1 MTNFN
6 PKGMLDDSIYK
17 EVGDLLAVG
26 GWMIEMPKDGS
37 HPRLYGNRQM
47 HAIFEAPE
55 DLSAEELFDFW
66 FERIIPTFKGSS
78 EMIRQTLAND
88 DQVERDSCYAWQH
101 PSKGCVFIRVRGA
114 RGVSENGNT
123 WLKGLVE
130 VVETEFQFR
139 MPERKPFKIL
149 EARKLQI
156 YAPYFLETYEEIHEI
171 DPVTLRVTPLGY
183 RHDHYEPR
191 PKDADLY
198 ELHRLD
204 LHPED
209 FERIEAA
216 LDKKTLE
223 GIIFDGKELTLQ
235 FRVAD
240 KVLGWRWVEAKYFAV
255 EYWGTPKILVT
266 AVDVEA
272 RRRVRTLEA
281 ENCDLIEAMFNIY
294 AAVLEVDLTTGMT
307 KFLKSMDGDPQDMP
321 DGLQIDQFSCKIV
334 PRIVLASERDNFRSY
349 MDLDNLRRAAA
360 CHEHKD
366 CTIRMR
372 SFLKEAEY
380 STVRISRRY
389 IENRL
394 DKLYIVVIRE
404 TFNPTANEIANNLAS
419 QTCDCLYYVDLT
431 TGYFRCIFTKDESVA
446 EYEGEGYWKNLLK
459 VAERYIVPED
469 REMVLRM
476 LSGTVVKAELEAN
489 DEYTFSYGMI
499 YDNREYR
506 RKEIIVRYAD
516 RKHSIAIIQRND
528 VTDAYEA
535 ARRQELRLA
544 LIEHEASL
552 DGLTK
557 CFNRSAGIKRIDEH
571 LIASHGTNALLL
583 LDLDNFKDIND
594 TFGHLTGDEV
604 LKHFAETLKKS
615 VRASDLVVRI
625 GGDEFI
631 VFLKDV
637 GSRENVTNCVKKIS
651 MRIQTEHY
659 GVEDDFDVGASM
671 GVAVAPDDGGSFDKL
686 YEKADEAL
694 YRIKRGSKNGYAFV
708 KN

>member
-6 PKGMLDDSIYK
+6 QKGMLDDSIYK
-17 EVGDLLAVG
+17 EAGDLLAVG

-37 HPRLYGNRQM
+37 HPRMYGNRQM

-55 DLSAEELFDFW
+55 DLSPEALFDFW
-66 FERIIPTFKGSS
+66 FDRIILTFRESRG
-78 EMIRQTLAND
+78 MIRQALAKG
-88 DQVERDSCYAWQH
+88 QVGRNSCYAWQH
-101 PSKGCVFIRVRGA
+101 PSKGCVFIRARGA
-114 RGVSENGNT
+114 GGVYENGNT

-130 VVETEFQFR
+130 VAETEFQVR
-139 MPERKPFKIL
+139 MPEGKPFKIL
-149 EARKLQI
+149 EARKLQL

-171 DPVTLRVTPLGY
+171 DPVTLRVTPLSY
-183 RHDHYEPR
+183 RQDHYDPR

-209 FERIEAA
+209 FERVKEA

-223 GIIFDGKELTLQ
+223 GIIRDGKELTLQ

-240 KVLGWRWVEAKYFAV
+240 KLLGWRWVEAKYFAV
-255 EYWGTPKILVT
+255 EYWATPKILVKT
-266 AVDVEA
+266 VDVEA
-272 RRRVRTLEA
+272 RRRVRTLEL
-281 ENCDLIEAMFNIY
+281 EKRDLVEAMFNIY
-294 AAVLEVDLTTGMT
+294 ASVMEVDLTAGMA
-307 KFLKSMDGDPQDMP
+307 KFLKSMDWDPQDIP
-321 DGLQIDQFSCKIV
+321 ESIQIDRLIGKV
-334 PRIVLASERDNFRSY
+334 APRIVLASERDNFQSY
-349 MDLDNLRRAAA
+349 FDLDNLRRAAA
-360 CHEHKD
+360 CHEHGD

-372 SFLKEAEY
+372 SFLKDTECA
-380 STVRISRRY
+380 TVRISRLY

-394 DKLYIVVIRE
+394 DKLYIVATRE
-404 TFNPTANEIANNLAS
+404 KFDPRSNEVADNLVS

-431 TGYFRCIFTKDESVA
+431 TGYFRCIFAKDEVVA
-446 EYEGEGYWKNLLK
+446 GFEGDGYWKNLLK
-459 VAERYIVPED
+459 LAERYIVPED

-476 LSGTVVKAELEAN
+476 LSGNVVKAELEAN
-489 DEYTFSYGMI
+489 GEYVFSFGMV
-499 YDNREYR
+499 YDNREFR

-516 RKHSIAIIQRND
+516 RKHSIAMIQRND
-528 VTDAYEA
+528 VTEAYEA

-544 LIEHEASL
+544 VMEHEASM
-552 DGLTK
+552 DGLTS

-571 LIASHGTNALLL
+571 LIASSGTDALLL

-594 TFGHLTGDEV
+594 TFGHMMGDEV

-615 VRASDLVVRI
+615 VRTSDLVVRI

-631 VFLKDV
+631 VFLKDA
-637 GSRENVTNCVKKIS
+637 GSRENVTNCVKKIVK
-651 MRIQTEHY
+651 RIMTEHY
-659 GVEDDFDVGASM
+659 GANDDLDVEASI
-671 GVAVAPDDGGSFDKL
+671 GVAVSPDDGGSFEEL

-694 YRIKRGSKNGYAFV
+694 YRVKRGGKNGYAYF

>member
-6 PKGMLDDSIYK
+6 QKGMLDDSIYK
-17 EVGDLLAVG
+17 EAGDLLAAG

-37 HPRLYGNRQM
+37 HPRMYGNRQM

-55 DLSAEELFDFW
+55 DLSPEALFDFW
-66 FERIIPTFKGSS
+66 FDRIILTFRGSP
-78 EMIRQTLAND
+78 EMIRQALAKGQD
-88 DQVERDSCYAWQH
+88 GRDSCYAWQH
-101 PSKGCVFIRVRGA
+101 PSKGCVFIRARGA

-130 VVETEFQFR
+130 VAETEFQFR
-139 MPERKPFKIL
+139 MPEGKPFKIL

-171 DPVTLRVTPLGY
+171 DPVTLRVTPLSY
-183 RHDHYEPR
+183 RHDHYDPR
-191 PKDADLY
+191 PKDVDLY

-209 FERIEAA
+209 FERVKSA

-223 GIIFDGKELTLQ
+223 EIILDGKEVTLQ

-240 KVLGWRWVEAKYFAV
+240 KVQGWRWVEARYFAV
-255 EYWGTPKILVT
+255 EYWGNSKILVKT
-266 AVDVEA
+266 VDVEA

-281 ENCDLIEAMFNIY
+281 ENRDLVEAMFNIY

-307 KFLKSMDGDPQDMP
+307 KFLKSMDWDPKDMP
-321 DGLQIDQFSCKIV
+321 DVLDIDQLSDRV
-334 PRIVLASERDNFRSY
+334 APRIVLASERDNCRSY
-349 MDLDNLRRAAA
+349 LNLDNLRRAAA
-360 CHEHKD
+360 CHEHGD
-366 CTIRMR
+366 CTIRVR
-372 SFLKEAEY
+372 SFLKDAEY
-380 STVRISRRY
+380 ATVRLNRLY

-394 DKLYIVVIRE
+394 DKLYIVATRE
-404 TFNPTANEIANNLAS
+404 TFDPTSNEIANNLAS
-419 QTCDCLYYVDLT
+419 QTCDCLYYVDLA
-431 TGYFRCIFTKDESVA
+431 TGYFRCIFAKDAVVA
-446 EYEGEGYWKNLLK
+446 GYEGEGYWRNLLK
-459 VAERYIVPED
+459 MAERYVVPED

-476 LSGTVVKAELEAN
+476 LSGDVVKAELETN
-489 DEYTFSYGMI
+489 GEYAFSYGMV
-499 YDNREYR
+499 YDNREFR
-506 RKEIIVRYAD
+506 RKEAIVRYAD
-516 RKHSIAIIQRND
+516 KKHSIAMIQRND

-544 LIEHEASL
+544 VIELEASL

-571 LIASHGTNALLL
+571 LIASHGTDALLL

-594 TFGHLTGDEV
+594 TFGHMTGDEV
-604 LKHFAETLKKS
+604 LKHFAKTLKKS
-615 VRASDLVVRI
+615 VRTSDLVVRI

-631 VFLKDV
+631 VFLKDA
-637 GSRENVTNCVKKIS
+637 GSRENVTNCVKKIF
-651 MRIQTEHY
+651 MRLMTEHY
-659 GVEDDFDVGASM
+659 GADEDFDVGASM
-671 GVAVAPDDGGSFDKL
+671 GVAVAPDDGGSFAEL

-694 YRIKRGSKNGYAFV
+694 YRVKRGGKNGYAFF